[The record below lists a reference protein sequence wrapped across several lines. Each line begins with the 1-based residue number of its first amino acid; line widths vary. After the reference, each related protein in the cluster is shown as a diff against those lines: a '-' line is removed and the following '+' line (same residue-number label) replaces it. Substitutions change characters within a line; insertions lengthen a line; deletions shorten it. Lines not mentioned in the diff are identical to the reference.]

1 MSNVINF
8 AEAKA
13 DREAR
18 NADDLDIT
26 SEDGIDYIAEMMVY
40 DIYTAFYEMGY
51 DLGED
56 PNLFKDIVLV
66 LEAIKSTAYR
76 LNKKEYYIH
85 EIAANIVDVSDEKL
99 RELLDNF
106 VENMVDIASE

>member
-1 MSNVINF
+1 MNNIINF

-26 SEDGIDYIAEMMVY
+26 SEEGIDYIAEMMVY

-51 DLGED
+51 DLEENPD
-56 PNLFKDIVLV
+56 IFKDIVLV
-66 LEAIKSTAYR
+66 SETIKSAAYR
-76 LNKKEYYIH
+76 LNKREHYIH
-85 EIAANIVDVSDEKL
+85 EVAKDIINVPTEKL
-99 RELLDNF
+99 QELLSNF
-106 VENMVDIASE
+106 VENMVDMAGE